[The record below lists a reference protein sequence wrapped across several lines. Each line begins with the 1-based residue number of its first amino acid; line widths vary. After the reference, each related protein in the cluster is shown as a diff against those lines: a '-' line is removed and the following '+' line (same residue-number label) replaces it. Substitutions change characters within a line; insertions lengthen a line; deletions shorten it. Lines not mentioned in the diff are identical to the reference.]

1 MQPIDFVM
9 IWVDSTD
16 TKWQQ
21 QYIYY
26 KSKETKTKIDELV
39 DQCRYRDW
47 NNLHYWFRSVEKFC
61 PWVRKIHLV
70 TCGHFPEFLVKN
82 HPKLNLVTHDQ
93 IIEPHCLPTFNS
105 HAIEINIHKIEGL
118 AEHFVYFN
126 DDTFINSPLEPEF
139 FFKNGLPCDG
149 IQLQP
154 LMVVGEE
161 NFLGAVALTD
171 VAIINKYFDKRKLFR
186 SNPSALFNHRYSI
199 SNNLGNF
206 LSLYNRKFSSF
217 YSTHLPQPFLKS
229 VFEEVWRNEESY
241 LKEVSS
247 HRFRQP
253 LDVNQY
259 LFRLWQLCSA
269 RFYPVN
275 IFQRGLNFNLRI
287 QNLPEINHVIKNE
300 QLPQICLNDDEHV
313 VDFEKLKTEIIQI
326 FEQKFNTVSSFEK
339 KITH

>member
-21 QYIYY
+21 DYKYY
-26 KSKETKTKIDELV
+26 KSKEANTQVTEVIDE
-39 DQCRYRDW
+39 CRYRDW
-47 NNLHYWFRSVEKFC
+47 DNLQYWFRSVEKFC

-70 TCGHFPEFLVKN
+70 TCGHFPEFLVQN

-93 IIEPHCLPTFNS
+93 IINPDYLPTFNS
-105 HAIEINIHKIEGL
+105 HAIEINIHKIEDL

-139 FFKNGLPCDG
+139 FFRNGLPCDG
-149 IQLQP
+149 VRLQP

-186 SNPSALFNHRYSI
+186 KNPYALFNHRYSI
-199 SNNLGNF
+199 SNNWGNF

-217 YSTHLPQPFLKS
+217 YSNHLPQPFLKS
-229 VFEEVWRNEESY
+229 IFEEVWEKEENY

-269 RFYPVN
+269 RFCPVN
-275 IFQRGLNFNLRI
+275 IFERGQNFNLRI

-300 QLPQICLNDDEHV
+300 HFPQICLNDDEQV
-313 VDFEKLKTEIIQI
+313 VDFEKLKKEIIQI

-339 KITH
+339 EISH